1 MILIYFDIFLAN
13 GHEQLTPAGPVSI
26 HKSKRHFGSV
36 NQNEKRKKKKKSL
49 ESGSNKISIAN
60 DMAILSLFYL
70 FFTVG
75 FRRPSPFFFFQQS

>member
-1 MILIYFDIFLAN
+1 
-13 GHEQLTPAGPVSI
+13 LTPAGPVSI

-36 NQNEKRKKKKKSL
+36 NQNEKRKKKVVRRVGSKK
-49 ESGSNKISIAN
+49 KISIAN

-75 FRRPSPFFFFQQS
+75 FRRPSPPFFFFQQL

>member
-1 MILIYFDIFLAN
+1 
-13 GHEQLTPAGPVSI
+13 LTPAGPVSI

-36 NQNEKRKKKKKSL
+36 NQNEKRKKKVVRRVGSKK
-49 ESGSNKISIAN
+49 KISIAN

-75 FRRPSPFFFFQQS
+75 FRRPSPFFFFQQL